1 MKKLTIIFLLTFAV
15 FNSVFAGT
23 QSAAYYLNTP
33 EKYLGKKIT
42 LYTTSV
48 ERSGAIENLDG
59 VLFQAYTMG
68 YNDEF
73 DTKWAYVLVPKEKAS
88 AFARRYGQTMNFNG
102 SMGKIKKV
110 PMTCVLRQAGNQ
122 YYFAIE

>member
-1 MKKLTIIFLLTFAV
+1 MKKIFQFFMLTFVAL
-15 FNSVFAGT
+15 NSLFAGT

-48 ERSGAIENLDG
+48 ERSGAIDHLDG

-68 YNDEF
+68 YNDNY
-73 DTKWAYVLVPKEKAS
+73 DTKWAYVLVPQAKAD
-88 AFARRYGQTMNFNG
+88 AFARRYGQKLNFNG
-102 SMGKIKKV
+102 SMGKIKRL
-110 PMTCVLRQAGNQ
+110 PMSCVLKQAGNQ
-122 YYFAIE
+122 FYFATE